1 MQGSGMCESWLSV
14 RTEAKSSFGTS
25 AFSLSEASSPSTL
38 TKGGALVLACLL
50 WPMYPNSSDPNNWA
64 PQQPRGTPTVGR
76 PHNGALITS
85 PTNNPR
91 FQQPGY
97 PNTAAPPKRTP
108 RATVSHLPP
117 LSGHTAPGGSVL
129 PALLGRDRLSSAAI
143 AHSRCIRAPPPPRC
157 SAPLRP
163 VPSRPVPPPP
173 SPSGPTPAVAP
184 PSSHRCRPPSAGS
197 DAEGEASNT
206 RYHPGTRT
214 RSQYA
219 HRIPIPTPPSRPP
232 QPIPIPTPHA
242 STRSPSQYPHRSRY
256 PRPPL
261 PPLPPPS

>member
-38 TKGGALVLACLL
+38 TKGGTLVLACLL
-50 WPMYPNSSDPNNWA
+50 WPMYPDSSDPNNWA

-157 SAPLRP
+157 SAPPRP
-163 VPSRPVPPPP
+163 VPSRPAPTTPPNAHPAHRRLRHGTAP
-173 SPSGPTPAVAP
+173 LSGSPRAAAEGPRFPACPAAP
-184 PSSHRCRPPSAGS
+184 PGGCVWGVGGGPRI
-197 DAEGEASNT
+197 
-206 RYHPGTRT
+206 
-214 RSQYA
+214 SQSGGA
-219 HRIPIPTPPSRPP
+219 
-232 QPIPIPTPHA
+232 
-242 STRSPSQYPHRSRY
+242 
-256 PRPPL
+256 L
-261 PPLPPPS
+261 PAALP

>member
-50 WPMYPNSSDPNNWA
+50 WPMYPDSSDPNNWA

-157 SAPLRP
+157 SAPPRP
-163 VPSRPVPPPP
+163 VPSRPHRHLPGPPRLWLRRHRT
-173 SPSGPTPAVAP
+173 GAAP
-184 PSSHRCRPPSAGS
+184 PAPAAMQRVRPQ
-197 DAEGEASNT
+197 T
-206 RYHPGTRT
+206 R
-214 RSQYA
+214 A
-219 HRIPIPTPPSRPP
+219 PSRYPH
-232 QPIPIPTPHA
+232 PIPIRPPHPDTYTPIPAPTAHPNTH
-242 STRSPSQYPHRSRY
+242 TPRQYP
-256 PRPPL
+256 
-261 PPLPPPS
+261 

>member
-1 MQGSGMCESWLSV
+1 MCESWLSV

-38 TKGGALVLACLL
+38 TKGGSLVLACLL
-50 WPMYPNSSDPNNWA
+50 WPMYPDSSDPNNWA

-157 SAPLRP
+157 SAPPRP
-163 VPSRPVPPPP
+163 VPSRPHRHLPGPPRLWLRRHRT
-173 SPSGPTPAVAP
+173 GAAP
-184 PSSHRCRPPSAGS
+184 PAPAAMQRVRPQ
-197 DAEGEASNT
+197 T
-206 RYHPGTRT
+206 R
-214 RSQYA
+214 A
-219 HRIPIPTPPSRPP
+219 PSRYPH
-232 QPIPIPTPHA
+232 PIPICPPHPDTYTPIPAPTAHPNTH
-242 STRSPSQYPHRSRY
+242 TPRQYP
-256 PRPPL
+256 
-261 PPLPPPS
+261 

>member
-38 TKGGALVLACLL
+38 TKGGSLVLACLL

-157 SAPLRP
+157 SAPPRP
-163 VPSRPVPPPP
+163 VPSRPHRHLPGPPRLWLRRHRT
-173 SPSGPTPAVAP
+173 GAAP
-184 PSSHRCRPPSAGS
+184 PAPAAMQRVRPQ
-197 DAEGEASNT
+197 T
-206 RYHPGTRT
+206 R
-214 RSQYA
+214 A
-219 HRIPIPTPPSRPP
+219 PSRYPH
-232 QPIPIPTPHA
+232 PIPIRPPHPDTYTPIPAPTAHPNTH
-242 STRSPSQYPHRSRY
+242 TPRQYP
-256 PRPPL
+256 
-261 PPLPPPS
+261 